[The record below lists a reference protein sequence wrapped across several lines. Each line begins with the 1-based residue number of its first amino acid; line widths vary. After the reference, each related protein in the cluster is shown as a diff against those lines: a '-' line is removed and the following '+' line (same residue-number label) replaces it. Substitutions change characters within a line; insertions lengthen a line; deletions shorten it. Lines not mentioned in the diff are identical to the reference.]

1 MSELNKE
8 DLCNSLFYMVSRVED
23 AIARIHQNPN
33 YKPKEDIEKSIIR
46 DLVLGAHNLQNRFYE
61 DLRDL
66 SLKSPKDIEGYANNV
81 SYTLQVFNKKVS
93 QLENY
98 TLDRAGALLGVAFPR
113 VVVISKRN

>member
-23 AIARIHQNPN
+23 AIASIHQNPN